1 MIRRPPRSTLFPY
14 TTLFRSIDEFERRY
28 LPWLVQ
34 RAGGNMSKAAR
45 IAGIDRTTLYRLME
59 RHGLCKALASEDPDS
74 DSRPTRPRQGRE
86 KKSARITTPSG
97 ASAHSV
103 AVPVIP

>member
-1 MIRRPPRSTLFPY
+1 M
-14 TTLFRSIDEFERRY
+14 
-28 LPWLVQ
+28 Q